1 MGSCKHSSNRLY
13 LTSRRQQS
21 SCGHGHRSQ
30 GRVRSIQKR
39 ASVEGQGCLLTLH
52 WRNGPSC
59 PESAPTHRPHF
70 SHLNVVPE
78 NSQGYDKYIQ
88 RALWLCVIHST
99 ERFSLAAEGHERCD
113 SSARRCIR
121 ASHGSVTGEADTC
134 PLRGTGRFEKKMSQK
149 LSVSL
154 PTPRRVHILKG
165 QFPTNQTEFEGSL
178 GPGKFISVLRFREP
192 VRSILSTEVA

>member
-1 MGSCKHSSNRLY
+1 MGSRKHSSNRLY

-21 SCGHGHRSQ
+21 PCGHGHRSQ

-70 SHLNVVPE
+70 SHLNVGPE
-78 NSQGYDKYIQ
+78 NSQGYDKYVQ

-99 ERFSLAAEGHERCD
+99 ERFSLAAEAASGVIPLHGGASAHRTEAALERLIPVP
-113 SSARRCIR
+113 S
-121 ASHGSVTGEADTC
+121 EEQADLKRKC
-134 PLRGTGRFEKKMSQK
+134 LKN
-149 LSVSL
+149 SL
-154 PTPRRVHILKG
+154 
-165 QFPTNQTEFEGSL
+165 
-178 GPGKFISVLRFREP
+178 
-192 VRSILSTEVA
+192 